1 MLAVAEMIMLTIR
14 AAYWIIRWRLCQC
27 ARPGLS
33 GSMVRG
39 VAIIH
44 YRPEG
49 QVMASIYVKLIIYH
63 ITSMSTLLHY
73 TRGQLLSS
81 INTTFN
87 SEPPSLRRHVGNL
100 QLGTM
105 YFSHIVTQ
113 PLTEQ
118 ALMMLTHLQ
127 IYLNQHYILSTPM

>member
-1 MLAVAEMIMLTIR
+1 
-14 AAYWIIRWRLCQC
+14 
-27 ARPGLS
+27 
-33 GSMVRG
+33 
-39 VAIIH
+39 
-44 YRPEG
+44 
-49 QVMASIYVKLIIYH
+49 
-63 ITSMSTLLHY
+63 MSTLLHY

-118 ALMMLTHLQ
+118 ALSK
-127 IYLNQHYILSTPM
+127 NSTFLLLVPNPRDGKFSVPESTSRMNLKIVRT